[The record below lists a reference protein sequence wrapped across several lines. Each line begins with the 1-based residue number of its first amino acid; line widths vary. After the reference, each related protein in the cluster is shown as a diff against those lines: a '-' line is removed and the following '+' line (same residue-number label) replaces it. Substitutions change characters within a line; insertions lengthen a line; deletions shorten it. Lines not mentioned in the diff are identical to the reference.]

1 MFDFQAYVNKHKSS
15 KNNHTIPSHY
25 DLMQWILESLDN
37 SKIMDAKSTLPDTII
52 EYLYN
57 DIRQRLK
64 QQLKDNQFKQQTL
77 IYYPETFF
85 NDFHEFFYS
94 NNQIK
99 DASPRKTYDL
109 VNNKINEHIDNLNV
123 KDKQLAKRKYL
134 NKFFCDAEKR
144 TGISNLLIGLGR
156 IEKLDVSLEKDKQDI
171 YYLKFIKKKKKK
183 ENIK

>member
-64 QQLKDNQFKQQTL
+64 QQLKDHQFEQQTL

-85 NDFHEFFYS
+85 NDFHETFYS
-94 NNQIK
+94 KDQIK
-99 DASPRKTYDL
+99 NANPQRAYDL
-109 VNNKINEHIDNLNV
+109 VNHRIDEHIDKLTV
-123 KDKQLAKRKYL
+123 KNNQLAKRKYL
-134 NKFFCDAEKR
+134 NNFFYAAGER
-144 TGISNLLIGLGR
+144 TDISNLLIGLGR

-171 YYLKFIKKKKKK
+171 YYLKFITPK
-183 ENIK
+183 

>member
-25 DLMQWILESLDN
+25 DLMQCILESLDN

-85 NDFHEFFYS
+85 KDFHENFYS
-94 NNQIK
+94 NHQIK
-99 DASPRKTYDL
+99 DANPRRTYDL
-109 VNNKINEHIDNLNV
+109 VNNKINEHTDKLNV
-123 KDKQLAKRKYL
+123 NDKQLAKRQYL
-134 NKFFCDAEKR
+134 NKFFYDAGKR
-144 TGISNLLIGLGR
+144 TDVSNLLIGLGR
-156 IEKLDVSLEKDKQDI
+156 IEKLDVSLEKDKQGI
-171 YYLKFIKKKKKK
+171 YYLKFVTP
-183 ENIK
+183 E